1 MNVGFIGLGSMG
13 LPMARNLV
21 EAGHGLV
28 VYNRTRSRADELS
41 RLGARVAATPGEAA
55 ADVEVLITMLADDA
69 AVEAVIYG
77 DDGALP
83 ALGREAIHLGMSTTS
98 PALARRLSA
107 AHRSRGQLYLA
118 APVFGRPEM
127 AQSAGLWIV
136 AAGPAEAIQ
145 RCRPLFDAMGQG
157 VEIVGPDPAAAN
169 VVKIAGNF
177 LLASAI
183 EAMGEAFTL
192 VRKHG
197 IDPARFLE
205 IANGRLLR
213 SPIYQNYGALIA
225 AERYEPAGFRLK
237 HGLKDVRLALD
248 AGGEV
253 AAPLPLASLMRDHFL
268 AAVARGWSDLDWAA
282 VARVSAA
289 NAGL

>member
-83 ALGREAIHLGMSTTS
+83 ALGRDAIHLGMSTTS

-177 LLASAI
+177 LLASSI

-248 AGGEV
+248 TGGEV